1 MKQPRPVAGARHLLG
16 DRHATDAADRVVRCL
31 GPGGRLARA
40 KDREQALDALRV
52 GGVRALEHDAVA
64 RQRRQLGRGVS
75 RVSVGRQGPRAG
87 RFQDHPDDGA
97 IARDAGQLRRQLRRG
112 RGVLAPAGRRRQRR
126 TRRPPGAAPARRRR
140 SRPAPARRCGAGRPS
155 RSAGRR
161 WAPAPAAPR
170 PRPQSRSARAGRERS
185 AGAASV
191 RRPDRPRSAPAA
203 TRRWARWRI
212 ERLNHPARSPS
223 RAGSRTSAAATTGVR
238 SAG

>member
-1 MKQPRPVAGARHLLG
+1 MEQPRPVAGARHLLG

-40 KDREQALDALRV
+40 EDREQPLDALRI

-64 RQRRQLGRGVS
+64 RQRRQLGRGVAW
-75 RVSVGRQGPRAG
+75 VSVDRQGPRAG

-97 IARDAGQLRRQLRRG
+97 IARNAGQPRRQPRRG
-112 RGVLAPAGRRRQRR
+112 RGRPRSDRPAPPATDAPAAGPR
-126 TRRPPGAAPARRRR
+126 ASAPRL

-170 PRPQSRSARAGRERS
+170 PRPQSRSARAGRGRC

-203 TRRWARWRI
+203 TRRWASVAYRAI
-212 ERLNHPARSPS
+212 ESPS
-223 RAGSRTSAAATTGVR
+223 ALPVACRKP
-238 SAG
+238 